1 MELLKRKIDTFLAL
15 WKQNPLRKPLI
26 VKGARQIGKTRS
38 IQAFGQANYESVI
51 EINFVLQKKFRS
63 IFDNGYEVDTII
75 KNISLLEPTWKF
87 IPYKTLIF
95 FDELQ
100 KCPDCATSLKS
111 FNADPRYDVICSGS
125 LMGIYYEEIESNAV
139 GNKEDYEMHS
149 MDFEEFLWAKGYSE
163 AQVEDL
169 YTHMASLTPFSEL
182 ELSTYMD
189 IFRDYMTIGGMPEVV
204 KMYIDNGH
212 FGGTLELLRQ
222 LLLDYEEDITKYAK
236 DSDKAKILAVYRHI
250 STFLAKTSKKFQITK
265 VARGARNREYI
276 GAVEWL
282 EKAGVVNVCYC
293 LSNPELPLKGNY
305 DADTYKVYYH
315 DTGLLIA
322 SLDEEAQEDLRA
334 NKNFGTYKGAIYE
347 NVVGEMLRKSGYEQL
362 YYYKNDN
369 PALEMDFFVRDS
381 DSLIPV
387 EVKARDGA
395 TASLNHLIDW
405 QSYPDVSYGIKF
417 GYKNIGW
424 GGKFYTFPYF
434 LAFLLK
440 RFLKEAGPCKS
451 SPAALAFSRP
461 LRQKASSAC

>member
-1 MELLKRKIDTFLAL
+1 MDLLKRKIDGFLAR
-15 WKQNPLRKPLI
+15 WKENPDRKPLI
-26 VKGARQIGKTRS
+26 VKGARQIGKTIS
-38 IQAFGQANYESVI
+38 IRAFGHAYYDSVI

-75 KNISLLEPTWKF
+75 KNISLLEPSWKF

-236 DSDKAKILAVYRHI
+236 ESDKAKILAVYRHI

-265 VARGARNREYI
+265 VAHGARNREYI

-347 NVVGEMLRKSGYEQL
+347 NIVGEMLRKSGYEQL
-362 YYYKNDN
+362 YYYKNDS

-381 DSLIPV
+381 DSLVPV
-387 EVKARDGA
+387 EVKAKDGA

-405 QSYPDVSYGIKF
+405 PSYPDVSYGIKF

-440 RFLKEAGPCKS
+440 RFLKEAGHPV
-451 SPAALAFSRP
+451 
-461 LRQKASSAC
+461 Q

>member
-1 MELLKRKIDTFLAL
+1 MELLKRKIDAFLAS
-15 WKQNPLRKPLI
+15 WKQNPQRKPLI

-38 IQAFGQANYESVI
+38 IQAFGEANYESVI

-75 KNISLLEPTWKF
+75 KNISLLEPSWKF

-149 MDFEEFLWAKGYSE
+149 MDFEEFLWARGYSE
-163 AQVEDL
+163 TQVEDL
-169 YTHMASLTPFSEL
+169 YTHMANLTPFSEL

-236 DSDKAKILAVYRHI
+236 ESDKAKILAVYRHI

-265 VARGARNREYI
+265 VAHGARNREYI

-347 NVVGEMLRKSGYEQL
+347 NIVGEMLRKSGYEQL
-362 YYYKNDN
+362 YYYKNDS

-381 DSLIPV
+381 DSLVPV
-387 EVKARDGA
+387 EVKAKDGA

-405 QSYPDVSYGIKF
+405 PSYPDVSYGIKF

-440 RFLKEAGPCKS
+440 RFLKEAGHPI
-451 SPAALAFSRP
+451 P
-461 LRQKASSAC
+461 

>member
-1 MELLKRKIDTFLAL
+1 MELLKRKIDAFLAA
-15 WKQNPLRKPLI
+15 WKRNPQRKPLI

-75 KNISLLEPTWKF
+75 KNISLLEPSWKF

-163 AQVEDL
+163 TQVEDL

-236 DSDKAKILAVYRHI
+236 ESDKAKILAVYRHI

-347 NVVGEMLRKSGYEQL
+347 NIVGEMLRKSGYEQL
-362 YYYKNDN
+362 YYYKNDS

-381 DSLIPV
+381 DSLVPV
-387 EVKARDGA
+387 EVKAKDGA

-405 QSYPDVSYGIKF
+405 PSYPDVSYGIKF

-440 RFLKEAGPCKS
+440 RFLKEAGHPV
-451 SPAALAFSRP
+451 
-461 LRQKASSAC
+461 Q

>member
-1 MELLKRKIDTFLAL
+1 MQLLKRKIDGFLAQ
-15 WKQNPLRKPLI
+15 WKQNPERKPLI
-26 VKGARQIGKTRS
+26 VKGARQIGKTES
-38 IQAFGQANYESVI
+38 IRAFGKKNYESVI
-51 EINFVLQKKFRS
+51 EINFVLQKKFRT
-63 IFDNGYEVDTII
+63 IFDSGYEVDAII
-75 KNISLLEPTWKF
+75 KNISLLEPSWKF
-87 IPYKTLIF
+87 IPNKTLIF

-111 FNADPRYDVICSGS
+111 FNEDRRYDVICSGS

-139 GNKEDYEMHS
+139 GNKEDFEMHS
-149 MDFEEFLWAKGYSE
+149 MDFEEFLWARGFAES
-163 AQVEDL
+163 QVDDL

-189 IFRDYMTIGGMPEVV
+189 VFRDYMTIGGMPEVV

-222 LLLDYEEDITKYAK
+222 LLLDYEEDITKYA
-236 DSDKAKILAVYRHI
+236 SQTDKSKVLAVYNHI
-250 STFLAKTSKKFQITK
+250 SAFLAKTSKKYQITK
-265 VARGARNREYI
+265 IARGARNREYI

-282 EKAGVVNVCYC
+282 EKAGVVNICYC
-293 LSNPELPLKGNY
+293 MNNPELPLKGNY
-305 DADTYKVYYH
+305 DTDTYKIYYH

-347 NVVGEMLRKSGYEQL
+347 NIVGEMLRKSGYDML
-362 YYYKNDN
+362 YYYKSDS
-369 PALEMDFFVRDS
+369 PALEMDFFVRDAQN
-381 DSLIPV
+381 LIPV
-387 EVKARDGA
+387 EVKSKDGA

-405 QSYPDVSYGIKF
+405 PSFPDISYGVKF

-440 RFLKEAGPCKS
+440 RFLKEAGHPM
-451 SPAALAFSRP
+451 
-461 LRQKASSAC
+461 Q

>member
-1 MELLKRKIDTFLAL
+1 MELLKRKIDAFLAS
-15 WKQNPLRKPLI
+15 WKQNPQRKPLI

-149 MDFEEFLWAKGYSE
+149 LDFEEFLWARGYSE
-163 AQVEDL
+163 TQVENL
-169 YTHMASLTPFSEL
+169 YTHMVNLTPFSEL

-451 SPAALAFSRP
+451 SPAARAFSRP